1 MKSITSSNPFPR
13 WSPDGP
19 QRSPKPITSC
29 GRSPKPI
36 LSVSNKFRSC
46 GSGPSRRAVR
56 HHELFFLGQ
65 PGRAM
70 RNLAKNDSAHWRR
83 VARNGVRIIACP
95 SPSALRNLIATHLGT
110 SLGCLCGCSLAC
122 PLWRPGSSAQQ
133 INGSASL
140 LSCASW

>member
-1 MKSITSSNPFPR
+1 MYKLFDASFGKDPPK
-13 WSPDGP
+13 WGVDGP
-19 QRSPKPITSC
+19 F
-29 GRSPKPI
+29 GRIQANIYI
-36 LSVSNKFRSC
+36 LSLTNKFRSC

-95 SPSALRNLIATHLGT
+95 SPSVLRNLIATHLGT